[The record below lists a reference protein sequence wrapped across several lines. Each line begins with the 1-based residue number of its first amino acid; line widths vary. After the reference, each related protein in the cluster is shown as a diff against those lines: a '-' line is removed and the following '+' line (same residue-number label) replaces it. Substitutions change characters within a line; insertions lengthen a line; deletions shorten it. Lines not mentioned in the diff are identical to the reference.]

1 VRLRV
6 SPGHPHAPWSTP
18 GTRPV
23 RRRRIASLA
32 IPVRLTTTLLVTLAA
47 VLLLAP
53 SAPAAQYVSGELIVH
68 FRAGTSEADQTS
80 IETSAGTHA
89 AGALPGGSTRLVID
103 DGSSV
108 DTTLGELRGDP
119 RVEYAVANA
128 RARASAFRPNDPGFP
143 LQWNFWGPFGIDMP
157 DAWSIASRRG
167 GPGGR
172 GVVVA
177 VLDTGIAYRSSRG
190 FKRAPDLRAFARGYD
205 FVDNDRYP
213 FDLNGHGT
221 HVAGTIGEST
231 NNGIAV
237 AGIAYRARIMPV
249 RTLDIHG
256 AGDTITI
263 SKGIRYAVDHDADV
277 INLSL
282 EFAPWVQA
290 ADVPDLLAALRY
302 ARRHRVVV
310 TAVAGNEGGLG
321 LPYPGRA
328 PGVIAVAATTEAGC
342 AADYSNAGPE
352 VDVAAPGGG
361 DDALPGDNPWDLEH
375 CHPGVAGRSIFQQ
388 TFDAGF
394 NLFGLPSGYYGT
406 SMASPH
412 VAGLA
417 ALIIASR
424 RLGRHPS
431 PDAVARLIERTARD
445 TGPPGYDVRYGH
457 GLIDAAAAL
466 R

>member
-1 VRLRV
+1 VGSTRTHRRTRLGRY
-6 SPGHPHAPWSTP
+6 G
-18 GTRPV
+18 
-23 RRRRIASLA
+23 
-32 IPVRLTTTLLVTLAA
+32 LLVSLAA

-53 SAPAAQYVSGELIVH
+53 PAPAAPYVPGELIVH
-68 FRAGTSEADQTS
+68 YREGTSDPEQTA

-89 AGALPGGSTRLVID
+89 TGALPGGSKQLLID
-103 DGSSV
+103 DGGSV
-108 DTTLGELRGDP
+108 STTAAELRGDP
-119 RVEYAVANA
+119 RVEYAVANL
-128 RARASAFRPNDPGFP
+128 RAHASAFRPNDPGFG

-167 GPGGR
+167 APGGR
-172 GVVVA
+172 GAVVA
-177 VLDTGIAYRSSRG
+177 VLDTGIAYRTYRG
-190 FKRAPDLRAFARGYD
+190 FKRAPDLRTFARGYD

-231 NNGIAV
+231 NNGIGV

-249 RTLDIHG
+249 RTLDVHG
-256 AGDTITI
+256 GGDTVTI
-263 SKGIRYAVDHDADV
+263 SRGIRYAVRQHADV

-282 EFAPWVQA
+282 EFAPYVQA
-290 ADVPDLLAALRY
+290 SDVPDLLAALRY
-302 ARRHRVVV
+302 AHRHRVVV
-310 TAVAGNEGGLG
+310 TAVAGNEASLG
-321 LPYPGRA
+321 LPYPARA
-328 PGVIAVAATTEAGC
+328 PGVIAVAATTESGC

-361 DDALPGDNPWDLEH
+361 EDAPPADSPWDLAH
-375 CHPGVAGRSIFQQ
+375 CHPGVPGRPIFQQ

-394 NLFGLPSGYYGT
+394 NVFGLPSDYYGT
-406 SMASPH
+406 SMAAPH

-417 ALIIASR
+417 ALVIAST

-431 PDAVARLIERTARD
+431 PDAVERLIERTARD
-445 TGPPGYDVRYGH
+445 AGSAGYDVRYGH

-466 R
+466 H

>member
-1 VRLRV
+1 VDLLRR
-6 SPGHPHAPWSTP
+6 H
-18 GTRPV
+18 
-23 RRRRIASLA
+23 RRISL
-32 IPVRLTTTLLVTLAA
+32 RRWGLLVALAGA
-47 VLLLAP
+47 LLVA
-53 SAPAAQYVSGELIVH
+53 APAQAAPYVPGELIVH
-68 FRAGTSEADQTS
+68 YRDGTSATDQTA
-80 IETSAGTHA
+80 IEARVGA
-89 AGALPGGSTRLVID
+89 VDGGALPGGSKRLLIA
-103 DGSSV
+103 DGQSV
-108 DTTLGELRGDP
+108 ATTAEELRADAL
-119 RVEYAVANA
+119 VEYAVANY
-128 RARASAFRPNDPGFP
+128 RAQASGFRPNDPGFP
-143 LQWNFWGPFGIDMP
+143 LQWNFWGPFGIHMP

-167 GPGGR
+167 APGGR
-172 GVVVA
+172 GAVVA

-190 FKRAPDLRAFARGYD
+190 FRRAPDLRSFVRGYD

-231 NNGIAV
+231 NNGVAV

-249 RTLDIHG
+249 RTLDLHG
-256 AGDTITI
+256 SGDAVTI
-263 SKGIRYAVDHDADV
+263 SKGIRYATRHHADV

-282 EFAPWVQA
+282 EFAPYVQA

-302 ARRHRVVV
+302 ARRRGVVV

-342 AADYSNAGPE
+342 AADYSNAGTD

-394 NLFGLPSGYYGT
+394 NVFGLPSGYYGT

-417 ALIIASR
+417 ALIIAAR

-445 TGPPGYDVRYGH
+445 AGSPGYDVRYGH